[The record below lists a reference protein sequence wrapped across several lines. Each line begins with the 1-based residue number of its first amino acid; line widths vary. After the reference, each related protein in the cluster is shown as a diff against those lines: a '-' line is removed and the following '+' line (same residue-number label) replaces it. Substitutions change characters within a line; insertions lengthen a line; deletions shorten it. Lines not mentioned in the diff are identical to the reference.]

1 MRGIMKIEKRSL
13 ERIDSSYPGYIEG
26 DAVDSFFDEFGI
38 NFAAGH
44 WCAGDFCDRFAPA
57 GYNSDDQEFKSDII
71 SQIRRV
77 HKAGIKGIEFH
88 NDVFLDSSFKINTPL
103 IKEVKDLLAGLGM
116 TATNMN
122 TNLFSDPKWK
132 RGGIANPDSS
142 IRENAVETA
151 LNAVDIAAA
160 AGCSSIALWPGSD
173 GWDYNFQADYEK
185 LLDDFIS
192 ACVLINKKAV
202 ENGLTF
208 AIEAKLHEP
217 REGNIVISTS
227 HKAILAAGIVNEAC
241 GGSNMGIAVDY
252 GHEQMCAV
260 EPADTL
266 FTAKRAG
273 VPVVNFHINTAKL
286 HSNDEDRVA
295 GTGDNW
301 RFADFCLAALDTGYS
316 GWFGE
321 DQFTYRMEPVKA
333 MSLSRELFAN
343 IMKKALKIYLIKPEL
358 DKARETGDAGA
369 VIDAVKKIMI

>member
-1 MRGIMKIEKRSL
+1 MKIEKGSL
-13 ERIDSSYPGYIEG
+13 ENLDSSYPGFIETG
-26 DAVDSFFDEFGI
+26 DVDRFFEEFGI

-44 WCAGDFCDRFAPA
+44 WCAGDFADRFAQG
-57 GYNSDDQEFKSDII
+57 GYNSDDPDFKSDVL

-77 HKAGIKGIEFH
+77 RDAGIRGIEFH
-88 NDVFLDSSFKINTPL
+88 NDVFLDSEYKINNAL
-103 IKEVKDLLAGLGM
+103 LEEVESLLAELGM
-116 TATNMN
+116 RPTNMN
-122 TNLFSDPKWK
+122 INLFSDPRWK
-132 RGGIANPDSS
+132 RGGVTNADPA
-142 IRENAVETA
+142 IRDEAVEVA
-151 LNAVDIAAA
+151 LQAVDIAVR

-173 GWDYNFQADYEK
+173 GWDYNFQADYAK
-185 LLDDFIS
+185 MLDSFIS
-192 ACVLINKKAV
+192 ACILINKKAM
-202 ENGLTF
+202 ENGLVF
-208 AIEAKLHEP
+208 GVEAKLHEP

-227 HKAILAAGIVNEAC
+227 HKAILAAGLVNSAC

-273 VPVVNFHINTAKL
+273 VPVVNFHINNAKL

-301 RFADFCLAALDTGYS
+301 RFVDFCLAAVETGYS

-321 DQFTYRMEPVKA
+321 DQFTYRMDPVKA

-343 IMKKALKIYLIKPEL
+343 MMKKALKIYSLGPEL
-358 DKARETGDAGA
+358 EKARASGDAGP
-369 VIDAVKKIMI
+369 VIDAVKKIMT